1 MENLSREQLISYIK
15 RQKVKI
21 KQLEDSSSSQQVETN
36 DNNNN
41 KSLIKTDIVTRFWS
55 NIKNSDENDFN
66 RRLALAAV
74 TRIDSILQ
82 RRLLSVKVA
91 FLEWKSTS
99 LARSLSKSQVAL
111 SQSNDELHK
120 AEQRIT
126 KLKGLLARTHQ
137 SKQVSY

>member
-21 KQLEDSSSSQQVETN
+21 KQLEDSSSQQVVETN
-36 DNNNN
+36 DN

-91 FLEWKSTS
+91 FLEWKATS
-99 LARSLSKSQVAL
+99 LSRSLSISQAAL

>member
-21 KQLEDSSSSQQVETN
+21 KQLEDSSSQQVVETN
-36 DNNNN
+36 DN

-55 NIKNSDENDFN
+55 NIKGSDENDFN
-66 RRLALAAV
+66 RRLTVAAV

-91 FLEWKSTS
+91 FLEWKATS
-99 LARSLSKSQVAL
+99 LSRSLSISQAAL

>member
-21 KQLEDSSSSQQVETN
+21 KQLEDSSSQQVVETN
-36 DNNNN
+36 DN

-55 NIKNSDENDFN
+55 NIKDSDENDFN
-66 RRLALAAV
+66 RRLTVAAV

-91 FLEWKSTS
+91 FLEWKATS
-99 LARSLSKSQVAL
+99 LSRSLSISQAAL